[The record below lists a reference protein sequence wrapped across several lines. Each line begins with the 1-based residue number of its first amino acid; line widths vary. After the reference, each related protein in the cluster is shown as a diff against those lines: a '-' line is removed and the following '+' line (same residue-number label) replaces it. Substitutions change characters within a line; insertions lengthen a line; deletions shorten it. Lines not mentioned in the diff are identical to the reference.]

1 MSGSTL
7 SMFSIQQPGGNV
19 KRPCNPYKS
28 YNFYSFDTPS
38 GRLDGSGGGVHFVG
52 IVGIVAFDYIALS
65 VSLRSPALPHAG
77 EPKRNL

>member
-1 MSGSTL
+1 MSSAPAIPTKATISTVL
-7 SMFSIQQPGGNV
+7 P
-19 KRPCNPYKS
+19 PP
-28 YNFYSFDTPS
+28 
-38 GRLDGSGGGVHFVG
+38 LDAGGGVRFVG